1 MKSARVE
8 PAIVKSI
15 PVEAGKSV
23 VESAAVEAA
32 KSVMEPATVEP
43 ATVEPATVETATV
56 ETSTVETSAPTP
68 AMRPGVGEIWLAER
82 GSAQESSCGCQN
94 PCHPGAGSR

>member
-32 KSVMEPATVEP
+32 KSVMEPA
-43 ATVEPATVETATV
+43 A
-56 ETSTVETSAPTP
+56 
-68 AMRPGVGEIWLAER
+68 VGLCSKRASCTKIEH
-82 GSAQESSCGCQN
+82 SAQEW
-94 PCHPGAGSR
+94 

>member
-32 KSVMEPATVEP
+32 KSVMEPA
-43 ATVEPATVETATV
+43 
-56 ETSTVETSAPTP
+56 
-68 AMRPGVGEIWLAER
+68 GV
-82 GSAQESSCGCQN
+82 
-94 PCHPGAGSR
+94 

>member
-23 VESAAVEAA
+23 VESASVEAA
-32 KSVMEPATVEP
+32 KSVVE
-43 ATVEPATVETATV
+43 TATVETATV
-56 ETSTVETSAPTP
+56 ETA
-68 AMRPGVGEIWLAER
+68 AMRRDCDRTFTPEELKALDV
-82 GSAQESSCGCQN
+82 ESSEGHCQIE
-94 PCHPGAGSR
+94 PFRPR

>member
-23 VESAAVEAA
+23 VESASVEAP
-32 KSVMEPATVEP
+32 KSVVESP
-43 ATVEPATVETATV
+43 TVETATV
-56 ETSTVETSAPTP
+56 ETA
-68 AMRPGVGEIWLAER
+68 AMRPGIREIWLAER
-82 GSAQESSCGCQN
+82 GSAQESSCGCQS
-94 PCHPGAGSR
+94 PSGLRPGSMFA